1 MKQLLSPPF
10 PPSIFKHRNESDDDG
25 KRALG
30 KHQTNADKYE
40 NGFCH
45 PSLGIFRLVFVA
57 PETNE
62 QQ

>member
-1 MKQLLSPPF
+1 MKQLLSSSIPP
-10 PPSIFKHRNESDDDG
+10 IHIHGNESDDDG

-45 PSLGIFRLVFVA
+45 PSLGIFRLVVVA
-57 PETNE
+57 PKTNE